1 MGQLKDHIDSV
12 HQQVL
17 REYKMNDIAIG
28 LINKGR
34 ELWVREDGSLTPLTN
49 LELTFFEWF
58 YDLDR

>member
-1 MGQLKDHIDSV
+1 
-12 HQQVL
+12 
-17 REYKMNDIAIG
+17 MNDIAIG

-49 LELTFFEWF
+49 LDLTFFEWF